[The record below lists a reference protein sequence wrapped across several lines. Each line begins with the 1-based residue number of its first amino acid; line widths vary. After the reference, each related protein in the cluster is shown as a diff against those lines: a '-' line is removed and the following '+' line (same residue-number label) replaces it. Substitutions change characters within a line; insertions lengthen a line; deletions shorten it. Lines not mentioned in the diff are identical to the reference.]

1 MSAVKEYYK
10 ILGVEKG
17 AGLDEIKKSYRKLAR
32 KCHPDLNPGDKGAE
46 KRFKDLSEAYAVLSD
61 KDKRADYDNSG
72 RSPFDSAGGFSPF
85 GSGAAGSGGPGG
97 FGGFSSGGGQAYSS
111 FDFDFGDVFGDV
123 FGRAGTGARGHQSV
137 FRRGVDIAASV
148 EVSLEE
154 AFSGVT
160 KRMTFKREMPCT
172 SCGATGVASSE
183 FCATCQGTGKMHIS
197 KGFFRVADRCT
208 SCGGTGRKTT
218 KICGDCSGMGKNF
231 STETVNV
238 KIPAGVDNGSSVKL
252 RGKGNGGLGGA
263 PPGDLRLKIS
273 VRASELYERTGDNV
287 NIKLPLTFPEAALG
301 AKVEVPTIDGS
312 TMMTIPAGTQGG
324 QKFKLKGKGFSRPG
338 GRSRG
343 DMYVTTIIIVP
354 RKIDKA
360 GREAAESLKGSYS
373 EDPRANMAGLA
384 GKADMDK
391 GVKK

>member
-1 MSAVKEYYK
+1 MSAVKDYYK

-17 AGLDEIKKSYRKLAR
+17 TGLGEIKKAYRKLAR

-61 KDKRADYDNSG
+61 KDKRAEYDNFG
-72 RSPFDSAGGFSPF
+72 RSPFDGAGGFSPF
-85 GSGAAGSGGPGG
+85 GQGAGG
-97 FGGFSSGGGQAYSS
+97 FGGSGGQAYSS
-111 FDFDFGDVFGDV
+111 YDFDFGDVFGDI
-123 FGRAGTGARGHQSV
+123 FGRAGAGAGARGPQSV
-137 FRRGVDIAASV
+137 FRRGADIAASV

-160 KRMTFKREMPCT
+160 KRMTFRRDIPCT
-172 SCGATGVASSE
+172 SCGATGVESSE
-183 FCATCQGTGKMHIS
+183 FCAACQGTGKTHIS
-197 KGFFRVADRCT
+197 KGFFRVADRCA

-218 KICGDCSGMGKNF
+218 KICGACSGMGKNF

-263 PPGDLRLKIS
+263 PPGDLRLKVS
-273 VRASELYERTGDNV
+273 VRPHELFERTGDNV
-287 NIKLPLTFPEAALG
+287 NIRLPLTFPEAALG
-301 AKVEVPTIDGS
+301 AKVEVPTIDGA
-312 TMMTIPAGTQGG
+312 TMMTIPQGTQGG
-324 QKFKLKGKGFSRPG
+324 QKFKLSGKGFTRPG

-343 DMYVTTIIIVP
+343 DMYVTTVIIVP
-354 RKIDKA
+354 GKMDKA
-360 GREAAESLKGSYS
+360 GREAAESLKGSYKD
-373 EDPRANMAGLA
+373 DPRAQMVRLA
-384 GKADMDK
+384 NKDS